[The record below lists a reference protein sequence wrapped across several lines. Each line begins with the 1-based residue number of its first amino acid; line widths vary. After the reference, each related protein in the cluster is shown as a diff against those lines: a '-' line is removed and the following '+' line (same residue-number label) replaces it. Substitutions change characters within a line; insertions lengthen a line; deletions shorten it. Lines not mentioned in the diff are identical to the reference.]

1 MHLPEGSVS
10 GRPERQHQT
19 MREKT
24 YRTAFG
30 GIISALAL
38 TFLFLGSVFPFA
50 DIAGPAFASL
60 CVLLTGLEFSGRFSL
75 GVYASVSVLAFMLV
89 PDKESV
95 LLFIFFFGWFP
106 ILKKAADS
114 RMRLLPG
121 LLVKLAAF
129 NLSIVLMYWLIL
141 KVFVIES
148 IADEFSDYSTAMYFL
163 IMILANITVIILDY
177 AFSKVAYLYL
187 NIWRKKLIR

>member
-1 MHLPEGSVS
+1 
-10 GRPERQHQT
+10 

-60 CVLLTGLEFSGRFSL
+60 CVFLTGLEFSGRFSF
-75 GVYASVSVLAFMLV
+75 GVYAAVSVLAFILV

-106 ILKKAADS
+106 ILKKVTDS
-114 RMRLLPG
+114 HMSYVPG
-121 LLVKLAAF
+121 LLLKLIAF

-148 IADEFSDYSTAMYFL
+148 VADEFSDYTAAMYVL

-187 NIWRKKLIR
+187 NVWRRKLIR

>member
-1 MHLPEGSVS
+1 
-10 GRPERQHQT
+10 

-30 GIISALAL
+30 GIISALAV

-50 DIAGPAFASL
+50 DIAGPAFASM
-60 CVLLTGLEFSGRFSL
+60 CVLLTALEFSGKVSF
-75 GVYASVSVLAFMLV
+75 GVYVAVSALSFMLV

-106 ILKKAADS
+106 LLKKAVDGKMGYVPA
-114 RMRLLPG
+114 LLI
-121 LLVKLAAF
+121 KLAAF
-129 NLSIVLMYWLIL
+129 NLSIVLLYWLIL
-141 KVFVIES
+141 KVFAIGS
-148 IADEFSDYSTAMYFL
+148 IVDEFSDYSTAMYVL
-163 IMILANITVIILDY
+163 LMVLANITIIILDY

-187 NIWRKKLIR
+187 NVWRKKMIL

>member
-1 MHLPEGSVS
+1 
-10 GRPERQHQT
+10 

-75 GVYASVSVLAFMLV
+75 GVYASVSVLAFILV

-114 RMRLLPG
+114 HMRRLPG
-121 LLVKLAAF
+121 LLVKLTAF

-148 IADEFSDYSTAMYFL
+148 VADEFSDYSTAMYFL

>member
-1 MHLPEGSVS
+1 MIPEA
-10 GRPERQHQT
+10 P
-19 MREKT
+19 
-24 YRTAFG
+24 
-30 GIISALAL
+30 
-38 TFLFLGSVFPFA
+38 
-50 DIAGPAFASL
+50 
-60 CVLLTGLEFSGRFSL
+60 
-75 GVYASVSVLAFMLV
+75 
-89 PDKESV
+89 
-95 LLFIFFFGWFP
+95 FIFFFGWFP

-114 RMRLLPG
+114 RMRLLPS

-148 IADEFSDYSTAMYFL
+148 VADEFSDYSTAMYFL